1 LNLLIFGA
9 PGSGKGTQSAL
20 LVEKNNYKQIS
31 SGDLFRNA
39 IKNQTPLGLK
49 AKEYMDKG
57 NLVPDE
63 LTINLIKEVLG
74 ENKDKKF
81 ILDGFPRTIKQA
93 EALNDLLRE
102 LDRVVGIALFLEVP
116 KEKLKGRLIGRRVC
130 KNCGATYHVESFP
143 PKVAGKCDQC
153 GGEVVQRADDMEDVI
168 EKRLDVY
175 ESNTAPLKDFYK
187 NMGLFRSIDGVGS
200 QEEIYKRII
209 QEIEK

>member
-1 LNLLIFGA
+1 MNLLIFGA